1 MTFVCVLDV
10 VTTTGLI
17 KGQTAKGNLTEI
29 KRRCIACYDLE
40 LPSRLLENS
49 DAVVEV
55 ARRAGDDYAWR
66 WRQATRCV
74 AQEDIQGI

>member
-1 MTFVCVLDV
+1 MFVCVLDV
-10 VTTTGLI
+10 ETTTGLI
-17 KGQTAKGNLTEI
+17 EGQTAKDTLAEI

-40 LPSRLLENS
+40 LPSRLLGNS

-66 WRQATRCV
+66 RRPATRCV